1 MTHEDG
7 KTNEPPIADQLL
19 AYLDENPQAQDTLE
33 GIIWWLL
40 ERRVK
45 FFTERVKEV
54 LAELVD
60 QGLVLERQG
69 PDGQF
74 HYRLNPRQRRQIR
87 ARIKRT

>member
-7 KTNEPPIADQLL
+7 ITNEPPIADQLL
-19 AYLDENPQAQDTLE
+19 AYLDENPQSQDTLE

-45 FFTERVKEV
+45 FFTEGVKEA

-60 QGLVLERQG
+60 QGLVIERQG

-74 HYRLNPRQRRQIR
+74 HYRLNPRQRLQIR